1 MHAYKTKR
9 KGKKS
14 KWACIFISLKI
25 QFYCIKHGFNSLEI
39 HEHTK

>member
-1 MHAYKTKR
+1 MHTRQKEKE
-9 KGKKS
+9 KKS

-25 QFYCIKHGFNSLEI
+25 HFYCIIHGFNSLEI